1 MINEW
6 KTFLQT
12 AGAEFDDA
20 GVSSFGNSRRE
31 LSVAITGNVF
41 ADLSHFGL
49 ISVHGKDAET
59 FLQGQLTNDV
69 SEVDPEHSQLTG
81 LCNPKGRLL
90 ASFRLFRHGDSYYLC
105 LPVSMVEDVL
115 KRLRMYVLRSEVTLE
130 DAGDTFVHL
139 GISGG
144 DAADTLSDFVG
155 SLPAAVGDV
164 CVEDNRIV
172 IQIPGIHPSYEVFT
186 TEEQA
191 TRLWDQLNVKSA
203 PVGTEA
209 WRLLDILAGIPVIYP
224 QTREA
229 FVPQMANLQLIDGVS
244 FTKGCY
250 TGQEIVA
257 RMQYLGKLKRRM
269 YRARVN
275 SDTAPQPGDDVYPA
289 NDSQQ
294 SCGQLVSVASHPDG
308 DYAALVVLKINSAE
322 DGAGLHLGDIDGPTL
337 HLESLPYAFA
347 ED

>member
-6 KTFLQT
+6 KIFLQT
-12 AGAEFDDA
+12 AGAEFDDV
-20 GVSSFGNSRRE
+20 GVSSFGNNRRE
-31 LSVAITGNVF
+31 LSVAITGNIF

-69 SEVDPEHSQLTG
+69 SKVDCAHSQLTG

-105 LPVSMVEDVL
+105 LPASMIEDVL
-115 KRLRMYVLRSEVTLE
+115 KRLRMFVLRSEVTLE

-144 DAADTLSDFVG
+144 KTTDILSGFIG
-155 SLPAAVGDV
+155 SLPAAVGEIAA
-164 CVEDNRIV
+164 EDHRVV
-172 IQIPGIHPSYEVFT
+172 IQVPGVYPSYEVLT
-186 TEEQA
+186 TVEQA
-191 TRLWDQLNVKSA
+191 TRLWDKLNVQSA
-203 PVGTEA
+203 PVGSEA
-209 WRLLDILAGIPVIYP
+209 WRLLDIQAGIPVIYP
-224 QTREA
+224 QTRET
-229 FVPQMANLQLIDGVS
+229 FVPQMVNLQLIDGIS
-244 FTKGCY
+244 FKKGCY

-275 SDTAPQPGDDVYPA
+275 ADTAPQPGDDIYPA
-289 NDSQQ
+289 NDGQQ
-294 SCGQLVSVASHPDG
+294 PCGQLVSVASHPDG
-308 DYAALVVLKINSAE
+308 DYAVLVVLKISHAE
-322 DGAGLHLGDIDGPTL
+322 DGNGLRLSDTDGPSL
-337 HLESLPYAFA
+337 SLEALPYAFA

>member
-31 LSVAITGNVF
+31 RSVAITGNIF
-41 ADLSHFGL
+41 SDLAHFGL

-69 SEVDPEHSQLTG
+69 SQVGAEHSQLTG

-90 ASFRLFRHGDSYYLC
+90 ASFRLFKHGDSYYLC
-105 LPVSMVEDVL
+105 LPASMMEATL
-115 KRLRMYVLRSEVTLE
+115 KRLRMFVLRSEVTLE

-139 GISGG
+139 GISGS
-144 DAADTLSDFVG
+144 DAAETLSGFAG
-155 SLPAAVGDV
+155 SLPATVGDV
-164 CVEDNRIV
+164 VTADHRIV
-172 IQIPGIHPSYEVFT
+172 IQVPGINPSYEVFT
-186 TEEQA
+186 TVEQA
-191 TRLWDQLNVKSA
+191 IQLWNQLNVQSA
-203 PVGTEA
+203 PVGAEA

-244 FTKGCY
+244 FKKGCY

-269 YRARVN
+269 YRARIN
-275 SDTAPQPGDDVYPA
+275 ADTAPQTGDDIYPA
-289 NDSQQ
+289 NDGQQ
-294 SCGQLVSVASHPDG
+294 PCGQLVSVASHPDG
-308 DYAALVVLKINSAE
+308 DYAVLVVLKISSAE
-322 DGAGLHLGDIDGPTL
+322 DGAGVCLGDTTGPSLTL
-337 HLESLPYAFA
+337 ETLPYAFA